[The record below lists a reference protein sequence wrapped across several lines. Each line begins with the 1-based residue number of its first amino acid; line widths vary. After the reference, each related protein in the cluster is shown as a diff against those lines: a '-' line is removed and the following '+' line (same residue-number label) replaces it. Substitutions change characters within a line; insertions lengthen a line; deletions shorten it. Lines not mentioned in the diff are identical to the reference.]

1 MIRISKETD
10 ERREAGPLEC
20 WCLHGAVGMAS
31 DWRDLASRFAK
42 SGISTRAVDLWRFLE
57 EGPFSLTDF
66 GKALNA
72 DAGADVFRGTGRAL
86 LGYSMGGRLALH
98 ALLEKNHLWQSAVI
112 VSAHPGLETETE
124 CAARRA
130 ADGSWATRSL
140 TESWASFLTAWNA
153 QEIFK
158 CSDVRIEDVGKMPTL
173 LERRDP
179 AASAQLATRRRE
191 IAQSFVNWS
200 LAAQESLWERLGEI
214 SIPVLWVAGENDAKF
229 LELAQR
235 VVPLMPKAYLAI
247 APGSGHRVPWES
259 PEWFAQAVTHFLRTG
274 GSP

>member
-31 DWRDLASRFAK
+31 DWRDLASHFAK
-42 SGISTRAVDLWRFLE
+42 SGISTRAVDVWRFLG
-57 EGPFSLTDF
+57 EGPLSLTDF
-66 GKALNA
+66 GKSLTD

-98 ALLEKNHLWQSAVI
+98 ALLEKNHPWQAAVI
-112 VSAHPGLETETE
+112 VSAHPGLEDETE
-124 CAARRA
+124 RATRRS
-130 ADGSWATRSL
+130 ADSSWATRSL
-140 TESWASFLTAWNA
+140 TESWPAFLTAWNT

-158 CSDVRIEDVGKMPTL
+158 GGTQ
-173 LERRDP
+173 RDP

-200 LAAQESLWERLGEI
+200 LGAQEPLWERLAEI
-214 SIPVLWVAGENDAKF
+214 SIPVLWIAGENDPKF
-229 LELAQR
+229 RRLAER
-235 VVPLMPKAYLAI
+235 AAALMPAGSVAI
-247 APGSGHRVPWES
+247 APSAGHRVPWES
-259 PEWFAQAVTHFLRTG
+259 PAWFADHASRFLKLG
-274 GSP
+274 HV